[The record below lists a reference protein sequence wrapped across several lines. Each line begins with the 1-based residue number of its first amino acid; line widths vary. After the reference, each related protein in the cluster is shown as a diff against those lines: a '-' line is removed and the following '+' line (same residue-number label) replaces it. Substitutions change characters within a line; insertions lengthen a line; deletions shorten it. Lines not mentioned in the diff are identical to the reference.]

1 MARNALSAEFLETV
15 SEPVPVDP
23 ESELLKIF
31 YKGALLTRPFFLEAD
46 EHQRLVGD
54 LDVLRGALTSLPD
67 RLFGGD
73 LTAFARALGM
83 NDDQISCVLRGR
95 NTSVTRLSRADLY
108 ADASGF
114 RLLEYN
120 MGSAIGG
127 SDAVDIA
134 RGLLNHTGLMEFVEK
149 RRLTHVDTL
158 RSHVDTIRIES
169 GTAPGSRPVVALTD
183 WPSSY
188 ESLAPYMQA
197 VARRW
202 SELGVEAH
210 ACHIGELTARDG
222 GVWLGERRV
231 DIINRLFMLED
242 VLSGPGAMDLL
253 DPVLDAAER
262 GEVKLFTPLDAE
274 LYGCKA
280 ALAMLSDEANRPLFS
295 AHELASLDRI
305 LPWTRSVREGE
316 VTLEDGRRVDLVAY
330 ALESR
335 DELVLKPT
343 LAHSGEGVVL
353 GWQEGLTAEQWAERV
368 RAAVD
373 GPFVLQ
379 RRIRPVPELC
389 ADRNGDLVEWTPVW
403 GVFTTATV
411 SGGGFIRATRTD
423 SGADVINLGAG
434 ASIGAVFHAVADD
447 R

>member
-1 MARNALSAEFLETV
+1 MARNALSAKFLETV
-15 SEPVPVDP
+15 PEPVPVDP
-23 ESELLKIF
+23 RSELLQVL
-31 YKGALLTRPFFLEAD
+31 YQDALLTRPLFLEAD
-46 EHQRLVGD
+46 EHQQLVGD
-54 LDVLRGALTSLPD
+54 LEVLQASLTSLPD

-95 NTSVTRLSRADLY
+95 NSGVTRLSRADLY
-108 ADASGF
+108 ADAAGF

-134 RGLLNHTGLMEFVEK
+134 RGQLQHTPFREFVEEH
-149 RRLTHVDTL
+149 RLTHVDTL
-158 RSHVDTIRIES
+158 RSHIDTLRIES
-169 GTAPGSRPVVALTD
+169 GVAPGSRPVIALTD

-188 ESLAPYMQA
+188 TSLAPYIQA

-222 GVWLGERRV
+222 GIWLGERRI
-231 DIINRLFMLED
+231 DIVNRLFMLED
-242 VLSGPGAMDLL
+242 VLSGPGAMALM
-253 DPVLDAAER
+253 DPILDAAER

-280 ALAMLSDEANRPLFS
+280 AMAMLSDEANRPLFT
-295 AHELASLDRI
+295 ARELASLDRL
-305 LPWTRSVREGE
+305 LPWTRTLREGE

-330 ALESR
+330 ALAAQH
-335 DELVLKPT
+335 ELALKPT
-343 LAHSGEGVVL
+343 LAHGGEGVVL
-353 GWQEGLTAEQWAERV
+353 GWQDGLAAGEWAERV

-379 RRIRPVPELC
+379 RRIRPVSELC
-389 ADRNGDLVEWTPVW
+389 ADHNGALVEWTPVW

-411 SGGGFIRATRTD
+411 TGGAWIRATRTG
-423 SGADVINLGAG
+423 SGADVINLSAG
-434 ASIGAVFHAVADD
+434 ASMGSVFHAAADG